1 MLDKG
6 LPNRNTGGMAKAQA
20 AIAREKPREK
30 TESDPLIVREGAASA
45 ERGAGR
51 SSNPYRDHIARTA
64 WFEGYD
70 SWLDAVA
77 AKRKRLSPFRA

>member
-1 MLDKG
+1 
-6 LPNRNTGGMAKAQA
+6 MAKAQT

-30 TESDPLIVREGAASA
+30 TTSDPLIVREGAAAA

>member
-1 MLDKG
+1 MLDKAAA
-6 LPNRNTGGMAKAQA
+6 NRNTGGMAKAQTA
-20 AIAREKPREK
+20 VAREKPRE
-30 TESDPLIVREGAASA
+30 TDPLIVREGAAAA

-51 SSNPYRDHIARTA
+51 SSNPYRDHLARSA

>member
-1 MLDKG
+1 
-6 LPNRNTGGMAKAQA
+6 MAKAQTA
-20 AIAREKPREK
+20 VTRDKLQEK
-30 TESDPLIVREGAASA
+30 TAADPLIVREGAAAA

>member
-1 MLDKG
+1 
-6 LPNRNTGGMAKAQA
+6 MAKAQTA
-20 AIAREKPREK
+20 VTREKSQEK
-30 TESDPLIVREGAASA
+30 TQEAHGSDPLIVREGAAAA

>member
-1 MLDKG
+1 MLDKRA
-6 LPNRNTGGMAKAQA
+6 PNRNTGGMAKAQT
-20 AIAREKPREK
+20 AITREK
-30 TESDPLIVREGAASA
+30 TQEKTATDPLIVREGAAAA